1 MLAQA
6 RSRLQRL
13 TPPQAQDALAA
24 GALLVDIRPDWQRA
38 AEGEVPGALLVERNH
53 LEWRFDPACDAR
65 LPQATGYD
73 VQVIVLCSEGY
84 TSSLA
89 ADSLRALGLHRATDV
104 IGGFHAW
111 SAEGIPVQPA
121 PGVGSGAGTAGSP
134 RVGSAAMTD
143 RRLRVAVVFG
153 GRSSEHA
160 ISCVSAGSVLAHL
173 DRARFDVIPVGISA
187 DGAWVQGTDEPAEL
201 MIRNRKLPAVDGAAA
216 ALALPGDPT
225 RRELVRIEGDRAG
238 EVLSGIDVVFPVLH
252 GAFGEDGT
260 IQGLLELADLP
271 YVGSGVLA
279 SAAGMDK
286 EFARKLLGT
295 EGLPVTDAVVLRA
308 DTATLTAD
316 QRERLGLPVFVKPAR
331 AGSSMG
337 ITKVVDWSELPS
349 AIATARAVD
358 PKVLIEAAVIG
369 REIECGV
376 LEFPDGR
383 VEASLPAEI
392 RLVAEDSAGWYD
404 FDAKYLDNAC
414 EFDIPAKLDD
424 DVAAGLRA
432 MAVSAFR
439 SLDCQGLARVDFFV
453 GPDGALTVNEIN
465 TMPGFTPISMYPR
478 MWAVTGV
485 DYPTLLSTLIDTAVA
500 RGTGLR

>member
-1 MLAQA
+1 
-6 RSRLQRL
+6 
-13 TPPQAQDALAA
+13 
-24 GALLVDIRPDWQRA
+24 VDIRPDWQRA

-53 LEWRFDPACDAR
+53 LEWRFDPACEAR

-104 IGGFHAW
+104 IGGFHTW
-111 SAEGIPVQPA
+111 SAEGIPVQHA
-121 PGVGSGAGTAGSP
+121 SGAGSGAGTAGSP

-187 DGAWVQGTDEPAEL
+187 DGAWVQGTGEPAEL

-216 ALALPGDPT
+216 ALALPGDPN

-337 ITKVVDWSELPS
+337 ITKVVAWSELPS

-376 LEFPDGR
+376 LEVPDGR